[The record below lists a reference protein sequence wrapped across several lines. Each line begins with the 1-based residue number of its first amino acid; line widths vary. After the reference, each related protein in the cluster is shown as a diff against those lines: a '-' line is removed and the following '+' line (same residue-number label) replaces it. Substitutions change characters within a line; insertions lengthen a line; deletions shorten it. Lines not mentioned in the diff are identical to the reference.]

1 MVRLQKLSWLLGTL
15 MLAGLG
21 CLEEFNTLKESQMP
35 RVAEGGP
42 PGSGH
47 LSLGSPVDRFN
58 ARALWDEY
66 GSNVIQADLECKGK
80 TLQVEGVIRTV
91 AKDDRGRPYVGFQAF
106 EPATVATSR
115 LRTLSSKEKT
125 WYQEGFPPLVICYLD
140 SAEMN
145 KSADVKKGQAVQLTG
160 RCLGR
165 VKDPS
170 GFKDYVVVL
179 DSCRLK

>member
-1 MVRLQKLSWLLGTL
+1 MSDPPCRIFKRRVIFSPRYGARILAPAGNQGRTNMVRLQKLSWLLGTL

-66 GSNVIQADLECKGK
+66 VSNGIQADLECKGK
-80 TLQVEGVIRTV
+80 TPHIEGVI
-91 AKDDRGRPYVGFQAF
+91 
-106 EPATVATSR
+106 
-115 LRTLSSKEKT
+115 
-125 WYQEGFPPLVICYLD
+125 
-140 SAEMN
+140 
-145 KSADVKKGQAVQLTG
+145 
-160 RCLGR
+160 
-165 VKDPS
+165 
-170 GFKDYVVVL
+170 
-179 DSCRLK
+179 